1 MGYIQYSL
9 NIENKKSINNIFLQY
24 NMWSIKKIFFAYF
37 FFVTIVF
44 ILLVIQETLQEEDNE
59 EGIKT
64 KIALTFHF
72 RFVYYLNLMFL
83 IRFCL
88 YVGNGE

>member
-1 MGYIQYSL
+1 MYSL
-9 NIENKKSINNIFLQY
+9 
-24 NMWSIKKIFFAYF
+24 KKIFFLLT

-44 ILLVIQETLQEEDNE
+44 ILLGIEETLQEEDNE

-72 RFVYYLNLMFL
+72 KFVYYLNLMF
-83 IRFCL
+83 
-88 YVGNGE
+88 

>member
-1 MGYIQYSL
+1 MILDICLYDIEVQYVYSL
-9 NIENKKSINNIFLQY
+9 K
-24 NMWSIKKIFFAYF
+24 KKICLL

-44 ILLVIQETLQEEDNE
+44 ILLGIQETQQEEDNE

-64 KIALTFHF
+64 NIALAFHF
-72 RFVYYLNLMFL
+72 KFVYYINLMFL

-88 YVGNGE
+88 YVA